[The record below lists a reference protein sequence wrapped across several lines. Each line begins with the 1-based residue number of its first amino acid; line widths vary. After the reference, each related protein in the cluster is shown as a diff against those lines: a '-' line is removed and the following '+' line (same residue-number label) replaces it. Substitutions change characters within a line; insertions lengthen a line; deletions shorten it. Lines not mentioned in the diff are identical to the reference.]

1 MTSAV
6 LVGDNREVGRGLG
19 ITRMVNESAMLVG
32 LGLGTKA
39 GVGHLGE
46 LVAVN
51 RRVYINHTTP
61 FSAAERPDLGEA
73 VKLGQALCP
82 EMVAGAFLSTYV
94 FYVPVGSQ
102 PDEGLIV
109 QDAAMSTI
117 YSDFLAK
124 RQSAQYAVV
133 TVGEFEE
140 VHWHAFHRPPIYHES
155 GSNPNGTLKPEYLV
169 EGRWT
174 NALGIAVGFLQRQR
188 VHPGAHK
195 IVFTGQDHTHFL
207 RLQDS
212 LSLERFPGQAT
223 IDSAASRIFLE
234 ETFQAL
240 QKHPDPPNPVHL
252 YAQSRVR
259 RAVLISFKLAEI
271 FENGMPASN

>member
-19 ITRMVNESAMLVG
+19 TTRTVNESAMLVG

-51 RRVYINHTTP
+51 RRAYINHTTP

-73 VKLGQALCP
+73 VKLGQAPCP
-82 EMVAGAFLSTYV
+82 ELVAGAFLSTYV

-102 PDEGLIV
+102 PDEGLVV
-109 QDAAMSTI
+109 QDAAVSTV
-117 YSDFLAK
+117 YSEFLAK
-124 RQSAQYAVV
+124 RQGAQYAVV
-133 TVGEFEE
+133 TVGEFEDA
-140 VHWHAFHRPPIYHES
+140 HWHAFHRPPIYHES
-155 GSNPNGTLKPEYLV
+155 GSNRDGTLKPEYLA

-174 NALGIAVGFLQRQR
+174 NVFGIAVGFLQRR
-188 VHPGAHK
+188 HVRPGEHK
-195 IVFTGQDHTHFL
+195 ILFTGQDHTHFL

-212 LSLERFPGQAT
+212 PSLERFPGQGT
-223 IDSAASRIFLE
+223 IDSAASWIFLE
-234 ETFQAL
+234 EIFQAL
-240 QKHPDPPNPVHL
+240 QAHPDPPNPVHL
-252 YAQSRVR
+252 YAQSRLR
-259 RAVLISFKLAEI
+259 RAVLISFNLTEI
-271 FENGMPASN
+271 FENGISASS